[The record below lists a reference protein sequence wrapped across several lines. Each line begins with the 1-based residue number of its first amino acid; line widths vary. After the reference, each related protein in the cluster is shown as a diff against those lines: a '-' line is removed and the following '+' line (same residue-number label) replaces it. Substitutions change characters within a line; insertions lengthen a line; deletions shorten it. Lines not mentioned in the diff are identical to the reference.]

1 MGNNY
6 LWGVNSKFDSV
17 NNSIEQLENE
27 VSSLMDRHYDF
38 GENATPFTFNGKT
51 VYVWKYN
58 PEETLQLPGTGYIA
72 MGNQIVS
79 EIISVNLMGNID
91 NWESGILWFQFP
103 MIKRGNAG
111 QQVLFGL
118 NPGGYPAIKNYGI
131 TGPIKISGYVVYTR

>member
-1 MGNNY
+1 MINKNEINGFNN
-6 LWGVNSKFDSV
+6 NK
-17 NNSIEQLENE
+17 SIVPQYNVTKE
-27 VSSLMDRHYDF
+27 
-38 GENATPFTFNGKT
+38 
-51 VYVWKYN
+51 KYN

>member
-6 LWGVNSKFDSV
+6 LWGINSIKDSV
-17 NNSIEQLENE
+17 EQIKNE
-27 VSSLMDRHYDF
+27 LDSLMNQTFNF
-38 GENATPFTFNGKT
+38 GENQTPFTFNGKK
-51 VYVWKYN
+51 VYVWKYDADQ
-58 PEETLQLPGTGYIA
+58 TLTLPGTGYIA
-72 MGNQIVS
+72 MGDKVID

-118 NPGGYPAIKNYGI
+118 NPGGYPAIKNYGV
-131 TGPIKISGYVVYTR
+131 TGPIKIKGYVVYTRD